1 MIVFISI
8 LKLLLL
14 YLSLI
19 CCRKKR
25 TFKYSFLLLI
35 LLTFNLIISILFQ
48 FIISNSILD
57 SLILDNKVIPII
69 LFITYIEFIIILIYG
84 LFYYLKF
91 ICKLNLSLKVFY
103 IFIFIFL
110 ALLENLT
117 IYLYKAFIS
126 IYN

>member
-84 LFYYLKF
+84 LFYYLKLYLCNHGWRPCILQVSVPF
-91 ICKLNLSLKVFY
+91 HPLYIIFQVNLPQNM
-103 IFIFIFL
+103 
-110 ALLENLT
+110 NL
-117 IYLYKAFIS
+117 
-126 IYN
+126 